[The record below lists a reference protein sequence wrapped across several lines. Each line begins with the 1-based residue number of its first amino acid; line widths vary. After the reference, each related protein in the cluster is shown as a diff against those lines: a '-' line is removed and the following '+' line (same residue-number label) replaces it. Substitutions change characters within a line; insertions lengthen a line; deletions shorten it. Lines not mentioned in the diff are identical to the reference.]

1 MLFRCENRMAHS
13 RPFKESSEKSMG
25 TTKFVMTV
33 ALVIRA
39 NLTKSSD
46 NYYFYYSQ
54 STYSKKMALE
64 VVLGIDIG
72 GTFTKIGLVDR
83 SGSIHFEDEISTRGY
98 KTIEEYIE
106 ALHANVKKILHLQ
119 KAQFSLIGIGVGAPN
134 GNYYKGTIEN
144 APNLAWKG
152 KIEFV
157 KLMEQKFCLPTVVT
171 NDANAAALGE
181 KLFGAAKD
189 LENFVMITL
198 GTGLG
203 SGLVVNGDLIYGHD
217 GFAGELGHVLV
228 YDHGRQCGCGK
239 RGCLEAYVSATG
251 IKRTAYELLAEDNDE
266 SEVRNIPFSQLKPKM
281 LTDMAE
287 KGDPLAKKAFERTG
301 FLLGRA
307 LADTV
312 AHVSPA
318 RIFLFGGLAK
328 AGKWIIDPAKKSM
341 EDHLLPIYRQKIDI
355 VPSALL
361 EKNIAVL
368 GAAALVWKK
377 LDS

>member
-1 MLFRCENRMAHS
+1 
-13 RPFKESSEKSMG
+13 
-25 TTKFVMTV
+25 
-33 ALVIRA
+33 
-39 NLTKSSD
+39 
-46 NYYFYYSQ
+46 
-54 STYSKKMALE
+54 MALE

-98 KTIEEYIE
+98 KTIEEFIVV
-106 ALHANVKKILHLQ
+106 LHAHIMKRLENLEPAFLLV
-119 KAQFSLIGIGVGAPN
+119 GVGVGAPN
-134 GNYYKGTIEN
+134 GNYYQGTIEN

-157 KLMEQKFCLPTVVT
+157 SLMEKQFHLPTVVT

-181 KLFGAAKD
+181 MLFGDAGD
-189 LENFVMITL
+189 LKNFVMITL

-203 SGLVVNGDLIYGHD
+203 SGLVVNGDVVYGHD

-239 RGCLEAYVSATG
+239 KGCLEAYVSATG
-251 IKRTAYELLAEDNDE
+251 IKRTVYELLAEDNDE
-266 SEVRNIPFSQLKPKM
+266 SEIRKIPFSDLKPKM
-281 LTDMAE
+281 ITALAE
-287 KGDPLAKKAFERTG
+287 QGDPIAIKAFKRTG
-301 FLLGRA
+301 YLLGRA

-312 AHVSPA
+312 AHISPA

-328 AGKWIIDPAKKSM
+328 AGKWILEPAKQSM
-341 EDHLLPIYRQKIDI
+341 EEHLLPVYRNKIDI

-361 EKNIAVL
+361 DKNIAIL
-368 GAAALVWKK
+368 GAAALIWNL
-377 LDS
+377 LDHRSQPESGQS

>member
-1 MLFRCENRMAHS
+1 MA
-13 RPFKESSEKSMG
+13 
-25 TTKFVMTV
+25 
-33 ALVIRA
+33 A
-39 NLTKSSD
+39 
-46 NYYFYYSQ
+46 
-54 STYSKKMALE
+54 E

-83 SGSIHFEDEISTRGY
+83 GGSIHYEDEISTRAYG
-98 KTIEEYIE
+98 TIEAFIR
-106 ALHANVKKILHLQ
+106 ALHAHLMQ
-119 KAQFSLIGIGVGAPN
+119 SLEEIETSFTLLGIGVGAPN
-134 GNYYKGTIEN
+134 GNYYEGTIEH

-157 KLMEQKFCLPTVVT
+157 KLMEDQFHLPVLVT

-181 KLFGAAKD
+181 MLFGDARGLK
-189 LENFVMITL
+189 NFVMITL

-203 SGLVVNGDLIYGHD
+203 SGLVVNGEIVYGHD

-251 IKRTAYELLAEDNDE
+251 IKRTVYELLAEENMDSDFRKISF
-266 SEVRNIPFSQLKPKM
+266 SELNPRVITTL
-281 LTDMAE
+281 AE
-287 KGDPLAKKAFERTG
+287 KGDPIASLAFERTG
-301 FLLGRA
+301 YLLGRA

-312 AHVSPA
+312 AHISPS
-318 RIFLFGGLAK
+318 RIFIFGGLAK
-328 AGKWIIDPAKKSM
+328 AGKWIIEPAKRSM
-341 EDHLLPIYRQKIDI
+341 EDHLMAIYRDKIDI

-368 GAAALVWKK
+368 GAAALIWKR
-377 LDS
+377 LDDKFSG